1 MNNPKL
7 EATKMTFEINF
18 NFRTKTWNVWKIT
31 RNLAGETISAEV
43 VKRFKSKRA
52 AENWVAKQ

>member
-1 MNNPKL
+1 M
-7 EATKMTFEINF
+7 AFEINF
-18 NFRTKTWNVWKIT
+18 NFFTKTWNVWKIT

>member
-1 MNNPKL
+1 
-7 EATKMTFEINF
+7 MTFEINF
-18 NFRTKTWNVWKIT
+18 NFFTKTWTVWQVT
-31 RNLAGETISAEV
+31 RNFSGETISAEV

>member
-1 MNNPKL
+1 M
-7 EATKMTFEINF
+7 AFEINF
-18 NFRTKTWNVWKIT
+18 NNLTQTWTVWKII
-31 RNLAGETISAEV
+31 RNFTGETVSAEI